1 MTFVIGIIIALGLL
15 LIFIEIFFIPGTTLF
30 GVVGGVAVAAGVILV
45 YVNYGSKAGNTA
57 LIGSLVA
64 VLIAIAA
71 GFKVIQTNKFAMKAE
86 LKGRVN
92 EAESEQPKV
101 GDKGIAVTE
110 LRPNGKALFG
120 NLKTEVYSNGD
131 YISRDTTLEVVKV
144 VSNKIFVHPLK
155 S

>member
-1 MTFVIGIIIALGLL
+1 MSIVIGIILAIGLL
-15 LIFIEIFFIPGTTLF
+15 MIFVEIFFIPGTTLF
-30 GVVGGVAVAAGVILV
+30 GVVGGVALAAGVILV
-45 YVNYGSKAGNTA
+45 YSYYGSKAGNIV
-57 LIGSLVA
+57 LISSLVA
-64 VLIAIAA
+64 VLVAIAA

-92 EAESEQPKV
+92 EAESNQPTV
-101 GDKGIAVTE
+101 GDKGVAVTE
-110 LRPNGKALFG
+110 LRPNGKAQFG

-131 YISRDTTLEVVKV
+131 YISRDTTVEVVKV